1 MSPFEHRLSLLSL
14 SQNPTTHWE
23 VSKAN
28 IHPRKKYTF
37 QTSEMAPKRKQTTK
51 SSGTV
56 TGTISTKPADKE
68 EQAKARALKRAE
80 RVEAKRAEAEKRK
93 EAVRPL
99 LCHLCHQPQSGG
111 HRLGRATRQR
121 RLTVTFQG
129 NAHFRAGEF
138 HEAIQEYESA
148 IEIHGPSVLCLSN
161 LAAAWLKLEE

>member
-80 RVEAKRAEAEKRK
+80 RVEARRAEAEKRK

-99 LCHLCHQPQSGG
+99 LCHLCHQP
-111 HRLGRATRQR
+111 RAVATDSDARRDKDVSRSRFRETLTSARANFTKPSRNTSLLSKSMAPVFCVCQTWPQR
-121 RLTVTFQG
+121 GL
-129 NAHFRAGEF
+129 N
-138 HEAIQEYESA
+138 
-148 IEIHGPSVLCLSN
+148 
-161 LAAAWLKLEE
+161 